1 MNTFPSKIIQTVLV
15 FKSTTIHFHPC
26 RLDIN
31 DPDRLPF
38 EMDTAY
44 EPDEWGNNLKIAL
57 IQKREEFSD
66 SPLPRMYDTELIRHD
81 NSHPEVVTKFK
92 VIKNTYCNL
101 FVSIRGKYFA
111 PAF

>member
-1 MNTFPSKIIQTVLV
+1 MNTIPTFFQNFQKLAVLV
-15 FKSTTIHFHPC
+15 FKNDTHFHPS

-92 VIKNTYCNL
+92 VIKNTHCKHQ
-101 FVSIRGKYFA
+101 GKYFG
-111 PAF
+111 FLF